1 MLDDR
6 AENLIHR
13 RLEQSA
19 TPGELAELDRLV
31 SQRPEVAE
39 ALWQAARVEALLT
52 LHLRG
57 AVAGEWAPVRTGP
70 FGRQRRH
77 LVWRVA
83 AVAATLLVGALLWSR
98 LACPAGHPVVAGAVE
113 VNGSPATR
121 IVDDAPLRVVGDQPA
136 VIELADGAEVELQA
150 STAAVIRRPDEG
162 RGQVVELL
170 EGGGRFRVPH
180 RPDRPFSVQTCNGS
194 VTALGTDFEVNL
206 WSTQGKG
213 DQEMSFRSMF
223 VLVVAVATGTVQV
236 DVPGGPQVLSA
247 GSRQVF
253 GAEPGA
259 VKHKGPGDS
268 LPSGDVLGFTGK
280 GGKPVALE
288 TSLPGVVAALEL
300 TTEQRQKIAAAVAET
315 TQSEKVRAAM
325 VVAKLNPNV
334 TPAQKE
340 EAQKAVAE
348 ARSQLQQRVGQI
360 LTDEQK
366 KLVANINAAAAEV
379 TRQVADAMQSEQ
391 APAKGDEAAMKRWRE
406 QVQQRTRAALQTRVL
421 AMFNPT
427 QKAALEKAA
436 AAQIA
441 AEKAGKDRPKGADKP
456 KGQDK
461 PKGADKT
468 QTSK

>member
-6 AENLIHR
+6 AENLVHR

-19 TPGELAELDRLV
+19 TPAELAELDRLV

-39 ALWQAARVEALLT
+39 ALWEAARVEAMLT
-52 LHLRG
+52 LRLREL
-57 AVAGEWAPVRTGP
+57 VAEEPAPVKPGP
-70 FGRQRRH
+70 FARQRRR
-77 LVWRVA
+77 LVWGVA

-98 LACPAGHPVVAGAVE
+98 LTGPAGHPVVAGAVE

-136 VIELADGAEVELQA
+136 VIELAGGAQLELEA

-223 VLVVAVATGTVQV
+223 VLVVAVATGMVQV
-236 DVPGGPQVLSA
+236 DVPGGPRVLSA
-247 GSRQVF
+247 GACQVF

-268 LPSGDVLGFTGK
+268 LPSGDVVGFTGK
-280 GGKPVALE
+280 GGRPFALE
-288 TSLPGVVAALEL
+288 ASLPGVVAALEL

-325 VVAKLNPNV
+325 VVAKFNPNA
-334 TPAQKE
+334 TQAQKE

-379 TRQVADAMQSEQ
+379 ARQVADAMQSEQ

-421 AMFNPT
+421 AMLNPT

-456 KGQDK
+456 KG
-461 PKGADKT
+461 
-468 QTSK
+468 

>member
-1 MLDDR
+1 
-6 AENLIHR
+6 
-13 RLEQSA
+13 
-19 TPGELAELDRLV
+19 
-31 SQRPEVAE
+31 
-39 ALWQAARVEALLT
+39 
-52 LHLRG
+52 
-57 AVAGEWAPVRTGP
+57 
-70 FGRQRRH
+70 
-77 LVWRVA
+77 
-83 AVAATLLVGALLWSR
+83 
-98 LACPAGHPVVAGAVE
+98 
-113 VNGSPATR
+113 
-121 IVDDAPLRVVGDQPA
+121 
-136 VIELADGAEVELQA
+136 
-150 STAAVIRRPDEG
+150 
-162 RGQVVELL
+162 
-170 EGGGRFRVPH
+170 
-180 RPDRPFSVQTCNGS
+180 
-194 VTALGTDFEVNL
+194 
-206 WSTQGKG
+206 
-213 DQEMSFRSMF
+213 
-223 VLVVAVATGTVQV
+223 
-236 DVPGGPQVLSA
+236 
-247 GSRQVF
+247 
-253 GAEPGA
+253 
-259 VKHKGPGDS
+259 
-268 LPSGDVLGFTGK
+268 
-280 GGKPVALE
+280 
-288 TSLPGVVAALEL
+288 
-300 TTEQRQKIAAAVAET
+300 VAET